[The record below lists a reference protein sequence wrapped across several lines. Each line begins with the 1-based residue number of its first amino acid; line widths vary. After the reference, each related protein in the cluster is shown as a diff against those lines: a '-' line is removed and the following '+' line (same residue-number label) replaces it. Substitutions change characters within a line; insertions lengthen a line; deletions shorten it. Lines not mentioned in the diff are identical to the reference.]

1 MKQQELKQEEGEVCA
16 LTYEAEK
23 QGSRC
28 GGAGQASR
36 SVLITVN
43 VMLMQHLESMGQ
55 FIKGSSRQWGCIL
68 KSQEY
73 SGNMSLSRKNPEAVR
88 KFSF

>member
-23 QGSRC
+23 QGSWC

-36 SVLITVN
+36 SVSIPVN

-55 FIKGSSRQWGCIL
+55 FIKGSSRQWGWGCDCRVCHQDTL
-68 KSQEY
+68 LNLRATK
-73 SGNMSLSRKNPEAVR
+73 
-88 KFSF
+88 

>member
-55 FIKGSSRQWGCIL
+55 FIKGSSRQWGW
-68 KSQEY
+68 
-73 SGNMSLSRKNPEAVR
+73 GAVSMCKCTEMPR
-88 KFSF
+88 GV

>member
-23 QGSRC
+23 QGSWC

-36 SVLITVN
+36 SVSIPVN

-55 FIKGSSRQWGCIL
+55 FIKGSSRQWGW
-68 KSQEY
+68 
-73 SGNMSLSRKNPEAVR
+73 GWRAVSLCNCTEMPRRGVTR
-88 KFSF
+88 GH